1 MWWASTEDWTLI
13 ERTTLRKNIGWSIQ
27 EFCFFLNFNYC
38 TNHFKAK
45 IEWVPNLLLF
55 SQSNINSIVYL
66 RCEKSLWPLLHFRLN
81 LLVKSQ
87 WWKRRKWW
95 WGGGGWYCNSHLH
108 LLYFFGRHIF
118 AISPMPSAPSLFS
131 TIHPIIFI
139 IILMAGRQVPER
151 LLHLNDRPAV
161 VLDFGQVRE
170 QIQSHKSKEIKIW
183 TDFEYKFKLI
193 WQFCCLVL
201 HLVAPLCC
209 RLVHHQLSSWYHHHG
224 TNDDDD
230 DDNDDDDEADD
241 KDE

>member
-95 WGGGGWYCNSHLH
+95 WWGGGWYCNSHLH

-118 AISPMPSAPSLFS
+118 AISPMPPAPSLFS

-139 IILMAGRQVPER
+139 IILMAGRYLKDFFISMIDLPWSWTLGRWINKSNLKKSYEFKF
-151 LLHLNDRPAV
+151 LLR
-161 VLDFGQVRE
+161 
-170 QIQSHKSKEIKIW
+170 
-183 TDFEYKFKLI
+183 
-193 WQFCCLVL
+193 
-201 HLVAPLCC
+201 
-209 RLVHHQLSSWYHHHG
+209 
-224 TNDDDD
+224 
-230 DDNDDDDEADD
+230 
-241 KDE
+241 